1 MANKG
6 NKFAKDIIK
15 KWPEVLSSIDVEVV
29 PVQYI
34 KAVEVRFDDGNTWVV
49 DVDPRAVGDQKSADE
64 LEATLEE
71 LMAEYEDAIT
81 GVNFIVN
88 IDKVKRDVQKRTRQF
103 MKKRK

>member
-1 MANKG
+1 VANKG
-6 NKFAKDIIK
+6 KFAKDIIK
-15 KWPEVLSSIDVEVV
+15 KWPEVLESIDVEVV

-34 KAVEVRFDDGNTWVV
+34 KAVEVHFDDGNTWVV
-49 DVDPRAVGDQKSADE
+49 DVDPRATSDQRGADE

-71 LMAEYEDAIT
+71 LFEEYEDAIK